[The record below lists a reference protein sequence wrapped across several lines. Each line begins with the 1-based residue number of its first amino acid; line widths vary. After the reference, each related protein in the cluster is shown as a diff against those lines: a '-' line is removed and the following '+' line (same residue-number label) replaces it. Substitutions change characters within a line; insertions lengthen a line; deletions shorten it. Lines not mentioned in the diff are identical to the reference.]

1 MIQNK
6 LTKVHYLYPPKM
18 EALALLEG
26 RLDPD
31 VQLTFGPD
39 LPEGADYQILVAGRP
54 THETL
59 RASPELKVLVIPYA
73 GVSDITRQTLA
84 EYPHVRVHNLH
95 HNAAP
100 TAEMAITLLLA
111 AAKFLVPIDRAMRV
125 HDWRP
130 RYQPNPA
137 VLLEG
142 KTALILGYGAIG
154 QHVGR
159 VLRAMGTRVLGVRR
173 NPSPDDS
180 AEIYPVTAL
189 PELLPQAD
197 ILMVT
202 LPLTPETEGMIG
214 EKELALL
221 PAGAILTNV
230 GRGAVVDQKALY
242 DALKTGYLY
251 AAGLD
256 VWYNYPPDEAA
267 RECTPP
273 ADYPFHELDNVVMSP
288 HRGGGSME
296 TEQIRMEHLA
306 LTLNAAARGEPIPNP
321 VDLEAGY

>member
-1 MIQNK
+1 MIHNK
-6 LTKVHYLYPPKM
+6 LTKVHYLYPPPK
-18 EALALLEG
+18 EALALLEDY
-26 RLDPD
+26 LDPK
-31 VQLTFGPD
+31 VKLTSGAD
-39 LPEGADYQILVAGRP
+39 LPKEADYQILIAGRP
-54 THETL
+54 TPKSL
-59 RASPELKVLVIPYA
+59 QASSELQVLVIPYA
-73 GVSDITRQTLA
+73 GVPESTRQMLA
-84 EYPHVRVHNLH
+84 QYPHVRVHNLH
-95 HNAAP
+95 HNAVP
-100 TAEMAITLLLA
+100 TAEMAIALLLA
-111 AAKFLVPIDRAMRV
+111 AAKFLVPIDRNMRV

-137 VLLEG
+137 ILLEG

-159 VLRAMGTRVLGVRR
+159 VLRAMGALVLGIRR
-173 NPSPDDS
+173 NPKPDDNGD
-180 AEIYPVTAL
+180 IYQVTAL
-189 PELLPQAD
+189 PELLPQTD
-197 ILMVT
+197 ILLVT

-214 EKELALL
+214 EIELSLL
-221 PAGAILTNV
+221 PAGAILVNV

-242 DALKTGYLY
+242 DALKTRHLH

-267 RECTPP
+267 RGCTPP
-273 ADYPFHELDNVVMSP
+273 ADYPFHELDNLVMSP

-296 TEQIRMEHLA
+296 TERLRMDHLA